1 MLPLIAGIVVGAV
14 AVVAVNNRKEIKE
27 KVIEG
32 ATIAKAKAIDVQKTV
47 TTKVENLKNKK
58 ENTKEENTQIENEV
72 KNA

>member
-32 ATIAKAKAIDVQKTV
+32 ASIVKDKAIDVQKTV
-47 TTKVENLKNKK
+47 TTKVENLKTKK
-58 ENTKEENTQIENEV
+58 VTTKAKDTQTEEEV